1 MRERESE
8 ATEEAHNKRTTFH
21 STLVFWYDCELSC
34 LVCCCSFVFIF
45 FEKLPV
51 DRKTQSERE
60 RAAWWAA
67 QSRHRRALLFQKD
80 KKKSFNFSSPFIAR
94 RLSVFSYWI
103 VCDEAQQESDNHDK
117 TILCFLHSL
126 VLNTISLN
134 HFMEEVDEVC
144 EFVSLCI
151 LCFCFAFFFI
161 LIAAS
166 LCLSIQACWI
176 PQQSPSLWCC
186 SRRFNA
192 KVRAGPATITNSPA
206 IWNGRVFTIG
216 RIASMFVHVLSS
228 SLLFFFAATARELCW
243 KSFPF
248 DDDTTMLLM
257 MTRKEME
264 LETTSTN
271 DSMKRAN
278 RGTHKKHI
286 EQRRETSEAQT
297 NKFKLET
304 LLKWKHT
311 QSTTTTSKEMK
322 W

>member
-1 MRERESE
+1 MTVS
-8 ATEEAHNKRTTFH
+8 FH
-21 STLVFWYDCELSC
+21 VWCAAAR
-34 LVCCCSFVFIF
+34 SFLF

-51 DRKTQSERE
+51 DRKTQSESE
-60 RAAWWAA
+60 SSLMGRAKSTSTRFIVPKR
-67 QSRHRRALLFQKD
+67 Q
-80 KKKSFNFSSPFIAR
+80 KKSFNFSSPFIAR

-228 SLLFFFAATARELCW
+228 SLLFFFCCYSARTVLE
-243 KSFPF
+243 KFPIWRRHNDVV
-248 DDDTTMLLM
+248 DDDEEGDGIGNDIDERLNEKSESRHTQKTH
-257 MTRKEME
+257 RAAKRDEW
-264 LETTSTN
+264 STN
-271 DSMKRAN
+271 K
-278 RGTHKKHI
+278 
-286 EQRRETSEAQT
+286 
-297 NKFKLET
+297 
-304 LLKWKHT
+304 
-311 QSTTTTSKEMK
+311 
-322 W
+322 